1 MLPNQTDLNVSQRL
15 WSACLFLASVLG
27 CLSWVDTGRAA
38 SGEKQVSFNRDVR
51 PILSDNCFACHG
63 FDSKTRKA
71 GLRLDVAEAAFQLTK
86 EGKTPI
92 KPGHPESSEV
102 WKRIATQDPDDL
114 MPPPDSHKTLT
125 AEQKETVRR
134 WIQQGAPYQRH
145 WAFER
150 PVKGNPP
157 TVKHPRMVKTPVDQ
171 FLLEKLEKEGLAY
184 SPEADRITLLRRIS
198 FALRGLPPTPKEV
211 DEFLADRSAD
221 SYERWVDRFM
231 NSIHF
236 GEEMARHWLDVA
248 RYADTHGMHLDNERA
263 MWPYRDWIVQAF
275 ARNLPFDQFTVDQ
288 LAGDLLPSPTQ
299 EQLVATGF
307 NRCNVTTGEG
317 GSIEPEWLFRYAVDR
332 TSTTVQAWM
341 GLTAGCAVCHDHKYD
356 PLSAREFYS
365 LYAFFNNAADPALDG
380 NILLTAPIV
389 KLPTAEM
396 EKRVSTLTSELAQA
410 QLAVTQALARVNYV
424 DPALQHPAPAPRTY
438 ENVWLDDEF
447 PAGGKLTAA
456 GTPVKWVGTNEG
468 KVYSGKRAIRREEK
482 GLGQDVWESSSTGL
496 DIPLQARLFASVY
509 LDPTNR
515 PKSIMLQYFSGG
527 WDHRMVWGDVDAID
541 WGGKGTV
548 GRVHAGPL
556 PKTGEWIQLELDA
569 AQVGLKSGD
578 RVTGF
583 AVTQFGGLVYWD
595 KVGVRGQ
602 IDPAN
607 DPASSMLVWQR
618 LHEGK
623 EPSGVPEEVKKIFK
637 STTVTNRPPD
647 QAKLLSDYYFSR
659 VCVDLKPTFQPL
671 HERVEE
677 LRKKRSEAEAAIP
690 GSLIYRDRDQPRES
704 FVMIRGQYDRPGE
717 KVTPNVPA
725 IFPPLKNTNQPTRLD
740 LARWL
745 VSPEHPMVA
754 RVAVNRFW
762 QQFFGT
768 GLVKTSDD
776 FGTQGAVPS
785 HPELLDWLAVTF
797 QESGWDVK
805 GLVRLYLTSAAY
817 RQSTRVTSELLEKDP
832 ENRWLGRGPRF
843 RLDAEQIRDNALF
856 VSGLMDLTP
865 GGRGARPYQPPN
877 IWEPVAYVGS
887 NTRDYKADT
896 GSGLYRRS
904 LYCFFKRTAPPPF
917 MSSFDAPN
925 REQFCSRRDRS
936 NTPLQALQLQN
947 DVQHF
952 EAARGL
958 AQRMMLEGGSTPRD
972 RIRFGYRVV
981 LARKPSREE
990 LSVVEEAFQ
999 THRAR
1004 YRADVKAAEAAIQF
1018 GESKAKAGLDPS
1030 ELAAYT
1036 LTANLLLNLDETVTQ
1051 N

>member
-1 MLPNQTDLNVSQRL
+1 MSSILSSSIQLQRNQRGGGWAL
-15 WSACLFLASVLG
+15 AFGFLALASLG
-27 CLSWVDTGRAA
+27 FSAPA
-38 SGEKQVSFNRDVR
+38 EAPVSFNRDVR

-71 GLRLDVAEAAFQLTK
+71 GLRLDVPESALQANK
-86 EGKTPI
+86 DGKTAI
-92 KPGHPESSEV
+92 KPGQLDTSEV
-102 WKRIATQDPDDL
+102 WQRIITQDVDDV

-125 AEQKETVRR
+125 AEQKDILRR
-134 WIQQGAPYQRH
+134 WILQGAPYQKH

-150 PVKGNPP
+150 PVKAAPP
-157 TVKHPRMVKTPVDQ
+157 VVKNQRMVRNPIDQ
-171 FLLEKLEKEGLAY
+171 FLLQKLEKEGFGY
-184 SPEADRITLLRRIS
+184 SPEADRVTLLRRIS
-198 FALRGLPPTPKEV
+198 FALRGLPPTPAEV
-211 DEFLADRSAD
+211 DEFLADRSPD
-221 SYERWVDRFM
+221 SYARWVDRFM
-231 NSIHF
+231 GSIHF
-236 GEEMARHWLDVA
+236 GEEMAKHWLDVA
-248 RYADTHGMHLDNERA
+248 RYADTHGMHLDNERS

-288 LAGDLLPSPTQ
+288 IAGDLLPSPTS

-380 NILLTAPIV
+380 NILLTAPVV
-389 KLPTAEM
+389 KLPTPEM
-396 EKRVSTLTSELAQA
+396 DQRLAALTSELTQA
-410 QLAVTQALARVNYV
+410 QLAVTQALTQVAYV
-424 DPALQHPAPAPRTY
+424 DPALQQPPPASRPF

-447 PAGGKLTAA
+447 PSGGKLTAA
-456 GTPVKWVGTNEG
+456 GAALKWVKAEEG
-468 KVYSGKRAIRREEK
+468 RVHSGKRAIRREEK
-482 GLGQDVWESSSTGL
+482 GLGQDVWETTSASL
-496 DIPLQARLFASVY
+496 EVPLEARLFASVY
-509 LDPTNR
+509 LDPTNQ
-515 PKSIMLQYFSGG
+515 PKSIMLQYHSGG
-527 WDHRMVWGDVDAID
+527 WDHRMVWGDADAIE
-541 WGGKGTV
+541 WGAKGTV

-556 PKTGEWIQLELDA
+556 PKVGEWVQLEFDA

-583 AVTQFGGLVYWD
+583 AVTQFGGLIYWD
-595 KVGVRGQ
+595 KVGVRGR

-607 DPASSMLVWQR
+607 DPASSLLVWQR
-618 LHEGK
+618 QNEGK
-623 EPSGVPEEVKKIFK
+623 EPGGVPEEVKKIFK
-637 STTVTNRPPD
+637 TTSLTNRAPA
-647 QAKLLSDYYFSR
+647 QAKVLSDYYLSR

-671 HERVEE
+671 HTRVDD
-677 LRKKRSEAEAAIP
+677 LRKKRSDAEGAIP
-690 GSLIYRDRDQPRES
+690 GSLIYRDRDKPRES
-704 FVMIRGQYDRPGE
+704 FVMLRGQYDRPGE

-725 IFPPLKNTNQPTRLD
+725 IFPPLKNTNNATRLD

-745 VSPEHPMVA
+745 VSPDHPMVA
-754 RVAVNRFW
+754 RVAANRFW

-797 QESGWDVK
+797 QGSGWDVK
-805 GLVRLYLTSAAY
+805 ALVRLYLTSAAY
-817 RQSTRVTSELLEKDP
+817 RQSGRVTPALLEKDP

-856 VSGLMDLTP
+856 VSGLIDLTP
-865 GGRGARPYQPPN
+865 GGRGVRTYQPPN

-896 GSGLYRRS
+896 GPALYRRS
-904 LYCFFKRTAPPPF
+904 LYSFFKRTAPPPF

-925 REQFCSRRDRS
+925 REQFCSRRERS

-952 EAARGL
+952 EAARAL
-958 AQRMMLEGGSTPRD
+958 AQRLMLEGGTTVRD

-981 LARKPSREE
+981 LARKPLRDE

-999 THRAR
+999 THLAR
-1004 YRADVKAAEAAIQF
+1004 YRADPKAAEASIHF
-1018 GESKAKAGLDPS
+1018 GESKPKAGLDPA